1 MNSDSKLKD
10 SYNLSINDYLIL
22 QRTIK
27 VIPKQLRFQKCSTL
41 FRMVIMTAYLC
52 LFYFFTY
59 KIISNSYS
67 GITSSKRTV
76 TFFAVFLLLIITL
89 SIFKIMDLR
98 VAIRFMRLFKP
109 KYYKYSNKYYQ
120 PIKVTYNNNF
130 RSIKKLPKYKDMNTF
145 NIPMSID
152 YLAITKYWFLM
163 LNDKFQVIGYF
174 PRNIDEQIFCKYLTN
189 KCNVKHIETD
199 IIPSFGYAF
208 RF

>member
-1 MNSDSKLKD
+1 
-10 SYNLSINDYLIL
+10 
-22 QRTIK
+22 
-27 VIPKQLRFQKCSTL
+27 
-41 FRMVIMTAYLC
+41 
-52 LFYFFTY
+52 
-59 KIISNSYS
+59 
-67 GITSSKRTV
+67 
-76 TFFAVFLLLIITL
+76 
-89 SIFKIMDLR
+89 MDLR

-109 KYYKYSNKYYQ
+109 KYYKYRDKYHQ

-130 RSIKKLPKYKDMNTF
+130 KSIMKLPKYKDINAF

-174 PRNIDEQIFCKYLTN
+174 PRNTDEQIFCKYLTN

-199 IIPSFGYAF
+199 IIPNFGYAF

>member
-1 MNSDSKLKD
+1 MNSNSKLKD

-27 VIPKQLRFQKCSTL
+27 VIPKQLRFQKRSIWL
-41 FRMVIMTAYLC
+41 RMTIMTVYLC
-52 LFYFFTY
+52 LLYFFTY

-98 VAIRFMRLFKP
+98 VAIHFMRLFKP

-130 RSIKKLPKYKDMNTF
+130 KSIQKLPKYKDMNTF
-145 NIPMSID
+145 NIPMNIN
-152 YLAITKYWFLM
+152 YLVITKYWFLM

-174 PRNIDEQIFCKYLTN
+174 PRNTDEQIFCKYLTN